1 MEQMTKLVTADN
13 LWNMPDHG
21 GRNELVNGELRP
33 MSPAGGEHGAVIMYI
48 AVPMANHAD
57 EHDQGI
63 VLASETGF
71 ILRRSPDTVRAADA
85 AFVRKDCIPAG
96 GIPVQFIPFAPN
108 LAVEVMSPWD
118 TMPELEEKVLE
129 WLAAGTKLV
138 WLVLPKRRVI
148 KVYRSRTDVT
158 VLTDKDDLDG
168 EDVLPG
174 FRLPVARIFR

>member
-1 MEQMTKLVTADN
+1 MEQMTKLVTADD

-48 AVPMANHAD
+48 AVPMANHAE

-85 AFVRKDCIPAG
+85 AFVRKDRIPAG

-118 TMPELEEKVLE
+118 TMPERSGALSRCIAHRPTSPFSPTRTISTAKTSCPASGCRSPASSVERTAFA
-129 WLAAGTKLV
+129 LAA
-138 WLVLPKRRVI
+138 RI
-148 KVYRSRTDVT
+148 
-158 VLTDKDDLDG
+158 
-168 EDVLPG
+168 
-174 FRLPVARIFR
+174 PVHYDRAA